1 MTSFID
7 PAEVA
12 PAVRAAVLRLGRRL
26 RLERDRAAL
35 SNNKVA
41 VLSHLS
47 KTESSTPSRIAR
59 AERQHVQ
66 SLTRVFAD
74 LEAEGLIE
82 RRRAGDDARQAE
94 LAITP
99 AGSAALDADMGARDA
114 WLARAM
120 RGLSDTDLGVLRLAA
135 DILDRLADRS
145 QDEDAGA
152 R

>member
-1 MTSFID
+1 MTSPID
-7 PAEVA
+7 PTEVA

-41 VLSHLS
+41 VLSHLAKVGS
-47 KTESSTPSRIAR
+47 TTPSRIAR
-59 AERQHVQ
+59 AERQQLQ

-82 RRRAGDDARQAE
+82 RRQAGDDARQAV
-94 LAITP
+94 LTITP
-99 AGSAALDADMGARDA
+99 AGSAALDADMALRDE
-114 WLARAM
+114 WLATAM
-120 RGLSDTDLGVLRLAA
+120 RDLGDTDLGVLRLAA
-135 DILDRLADRS
+135 GILDRLADRS
-145 QDEDAGA
+145 QDGDVDA